1 MRRILRVA
9 LVLAGCLTASG
20 LLFSQAAPSGDSAP
34 TGQSKP
40 ADGSTKP
47 SAAPTSNANPF
58 PEDTSAVPVMPSSST
73 PSSPNATYNGA
84 VNTPVPLPGD
94 EMDPVRSPDDPA
106 PDATS
111 SQSDESSSSRA
122 GLDNLPPPQDDD
134 QPEKHKKKVLA
145 VKEPSHQESAAK
157 DFDVGVYYL
166 QTKNWRAAL
175 SRFESALVL
184 DPENPDVYWGL
195 AEADRHLGNFADAR
209 ANYQKVAEFDPDSH
223 HGKEAVKALKE
234 PEIANGKNTAV
245 SQAPSTEPRQ

>member
-9 LVLAGCLTASG
+9 LVLAGSLAAHG
-20 LLFSQAAPSGDSAP
+20 LLFAQAAPPGDP
-34 TGQSKP
+34 TAAGQSKP
-40 ADGSTKP
+40 ADDGKKPP
-47 SAAPTSNANPF
+47 SAPQSSANPF
-58 PEDTSAVPVMPSSST
+58 PEDTSAVPVMPSKST
-73 PSSPNATYNGA
+73 PELPDATYNGA

-94 EMDPVRSPDDPA
+94 DLDPVRSPDDPTPEA
-106 PDATS
+106 ASGQP
-111 SQSDESSSSRA
+111 DESSSSRA

-134 QPEKHKKKVLA
+134 QPEKHKKKALV
-145 VKEPSHQESAAK
+145 VKEPTHQESAAK

-209 ANYQKVAEFDPDSH
+209 ANYQKVAEYDPDSR

-234 PEIANGKNTAV
+234 PEIANGKNPAV
-245 SQAPSTEPRQ
+245 SQAPSTESRP